1 MRINRI
7 GFHHRFVGGI
17 IQVAVSGSVG
27 EPDIPYLSAWHDPE
41 YQADLQIGAPAR
53 QLLGKSPVLLDPVG
67 DFQSIDI
74 SKF

>member
-27 EPDIPYLSAWHDPE
+27 EPDIPYLSAWHDLNTRLTCKSR
-41 YQADLQIGAPAR
+41 ALPANCSEKAQFFWIR
-53 QLLGKSPVLLDPVG
+53 
-67 DFQSIDI
+67 
-74 SKF
+74 